1 MHVFESN
8 LTEKLINILKIKP
21 TNLLEWKQR
30 HYLTGYLNK
39 NQKVKIYLISGI
51 SGQWYGRMDILRLKY
66 NHDRTLMNCDIPCIW
81 NMSDLGDLT
90 SEELKTADA
99 LFCVVRQIL
108 PEKKS
113 WEGQKFVQ
121 FTIEPYI
128 TCPLCSN
135 DIEGF
140 DFRSTYNE
148 KSEVPTSY
156 IRSDPNIWRTKQPFN
171 IENLDKNSTIVSF
184 IATHWTDFRKDWVPK
199 LQAHI
204 PVASFGIVHHNTD
217 WNIHP
222 DCEALEK
229 NTTDHYEDFNE
240 KNCII
245 EKYPFYLSIE
255 NSQELDYSSEKF
267 WDPFKLGVVPIVW
280 GAPNTRS
287 YLPHPKSAIFIED
300 YPNVEDLANHLKYLV
315 ENKTAYLEYHQW
327 RTMMNW
333 SDGFEKKAYMS
344 MYNMEC
350 NICREVARLR
360 VIEGRVVL

>member
-1 MHVFESN
+1 MHIFESN
-8 LTEKLINILKIKP
+8 ITETLINKLKIKP

-30 HYLTGYLNK
+30 HYLTEYLNK
-39 NQKVKIYLISGI
+39 NQIVKIYLISGI
-51 SGQWYGRMDILRLKY
+51 SDQWYGRTDLLRLKY
-66 NHDRTLMNCDIPCIW
+66 NHDGTLMNCDVPCIW
-81 NMSDLGDLT
+81 NVTDLGNLT
-90 SEELKTADA
+90 LEELKAADA
-99 LFCVVRQIL
+99 LLCVDYHIL

-121 FTIEPYI
+121 FSIEPYI
-128 TCPLCSN
+128 NCPSCSG

-148 KSEVPTSY
+148 K
-156 IRSDPNIWRTKQPFN
+156 
-171 IENLDKNSTIVSF
+171 NLDKNSTIVSF
-184 IATHWTDFRKDWVPK
+184 IASHWTDFRENWVPK

-204 PVASFGIVHHNTD
+204 PVASFGVVHRNTD

-229 NTTDHYEDFNE
+229 NTKDHYEDFNA
-240 KNCII
+240 KDCII

-255 NSQELDYSSEKF
+255 NSQEPDYSSEKL

-315 ENKTAYLEYHQW
+315 ENRTAYLEYHQW
-327 RTMMNW
+327 RNMTNW
-333 SDGFEKKAYMS
+333 PDGFERKAYMS

-350 NICREVARLR
+350 NICKEVARLR
-360 VIEGRVVL
+360 VIEGRVEM